1 MVEHEHDSKGDK
13 SFKIVDRRR
22 FNSEGETRADA
33 PEEKPT
39 PVTELPRQEPP
50 RAPAAASTQQAPSS
64 PASAAYNI
72 DFISFAASLA
82 TNALAALGALPENAG
97 PKMPKNPELARDYI
111 DILAMLQDK
120 TRGNLTAEEASALQR
135 LVTEL
140 RLTFVEATQPKG
152 R

>member
-1 MVEHEHDSKGDK
+1 MAEHEHDSQGDK
-13 SFKIVDRRR
+13 AFKIVDRRR
-22 FNSEGETRADA
+22 FNAAGEMRSDA
-33 PEEKPT
+33 PEDKPAPQT
-39 PVTELPRQEPP
+39 IEPP
-50 RAPAAASTQQAPSS
+50 RATAPAAKGAPT
-64 PASAAYNI
+64 AKAAPEPPSYSV
-72 DFISFAASLA
+72 DFIDFAASLA

-140 RLTFVEATQPKG
+140 RLTYVEATQGK
-152 R
+152 RR